1 MLHDRH
7 AAANTIRGVI
17 PWLRGDEPFPP
28 IEDALES
35 PNGLLCAGG
44 DLSIER
50 LVAAYSQ
57 GIFPW
62 FSEGEPILWWSP
74 DPRMVLFPDE
84 LKVSRSLR
92 KRVDAGTYDLT
103 ADTAFRRVM
112 EECARPRSGQSGTW
126 IVPDMIEAYIRLHD
140 AGLAHSVESWREG
153 KLVGGLYG
161 VALGRVFF
169 GESMFSRS
177 PDASKVALV
186 ELVRRLGEKRFRLI
200 DCQQATGH
208 LASLGAREIP
218 RARFARLL
226 QESIQYPLTGER
238 WSPPNGPRG

>member
-1 MLHDRH
+1 M
-7 AAANTIRGVI
+7 I
-17 PWLRGDEPFPP
+17 PWLHGDEPFPP
-28 IEDALES
+28 IEEALES

-44 DLSIER
+44 DLSPER
-50 LVAAYSQ
+50 LVAAYSR

-74 DPRMVLFPDE
+74 DPRMVLFPGE

-92 KRVDAGTYDLT
+92 KRVEHGAYQLT

-112 EECARPRSGQSGTW
+112 EECARPRRGQSGTW
-126 IVPDMIEAYIRLHD
+126 IVPEMIAAYTALH
-140 AGLAHSVESWREG
+140 ARGLAHSVEAWREG
-153 KLVGGLYG
+153 RLVGGLYG

-186 ELVRRLGEKRFRLI
+186 ELVRRLRGKAFRLI
-200 DCQQATGH
+200 DCQQATAH

-226 QESIQYPLTGER
+226 QDSIQYPLAGER
-238 WSPPNGPRG
+238 WSP

>member
-1 MLHDRH
+1 MLHDPH
-7 AAANTIRGVI
+7 AATPTIWGVI
-17 PWLRGDEPFPP
+17 PWLHGDEPFPP
-28 IEDALES
+28 VEEALDS

-44 DLSIER
+44 DLSVER
-50 LVAAYSQ
+50 LVDAYSH

-74 DPRMVLFPDE
+74 DPRMVLLPDE

-92 KRVDAGTYDLT
+92 KRVEHGTYELT
-103 ADTAFRRVM
+103 VDTAFRRVI
-112 EECARPRSGQSGTW
+112 EQCARPRSGQSGTW
-126 IVPDMIEAYIRLHD
+126 IVPDMIAAYIRLHD
-140 AGLAHSVESWREG
+140 AGLAHSVEAWRDGE
-153 KLVGGLYG
+153 LVGGLYG

-186 ELVRRLGEKRFRLI
+186 ELVRRLREKRFRLI

-218 RARFARLL
+218 RARFTRLL
-226 QESIQYPLTGER
+226 QESIQYPLTG
-238 WSPPNGPRG
+238 

>member
-1 MLHDRH
+1 M
-7 AAANTIRGVI
+7 I
-17 PWLRGDEPFPP
+17 PWLQDDDAFPP
-28 IEDALES
+28 IEEALES

-44 DLSIER
+44 DLSPAR
-50 LVAAYSQ
+50 LVAAYGH

-74 DPRMVLFPDE
+74 DPRMVLFPGE

-92 KRVDAGTYDLT
+92 KRVEHGTYELT

-126 IVPDMIEAYIRLHD
+126 IVPEMIEAYTALH
-140 AGLAHSVESWREG
+140 ARGLAHSVEAWREG
-153 KLVGGLYG
+153 RLVGGLYG

-186 ELVRRLGEKRFRLI
+186 ELVRRLREKGFRLI
-200 DCQQATGH
+200 DCQQATAH

-226 QESIQYPLTGER
+226 QESIQYPLAAEP
-238 WSPPNGPRG
+238 WSR